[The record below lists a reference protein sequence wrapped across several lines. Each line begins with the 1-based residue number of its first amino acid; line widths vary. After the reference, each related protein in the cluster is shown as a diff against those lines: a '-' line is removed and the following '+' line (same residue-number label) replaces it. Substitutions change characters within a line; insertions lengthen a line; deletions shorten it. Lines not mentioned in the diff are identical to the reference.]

1 MVVPLVYIR
10 PILNMLVK
18 AWDNF
23 GVGNSNKL
31 DQLQLDAARICTG
44 LPIFVSSI
52 RVRLG
57 IIDKKKKRRKWK

>member
-1 MVVPLVYIR
+1 MYIR
-10 PILNMLVK
+10 PIFEYACEV
-18 AWDNF
+18 WGDC

>member
-1 MVVPLVYIR
+1 
-10 PILNMLVK
+10 MLVK
-18 AWDNF
+18 VWDNF